1 MPGNDRWVRL
11 SRPVVWKKK
20 SCEMIEQLVAIGW
33 RDIIMTINNEAS
45 LPVPPFPA
53 LINLTR
59 YCGLKRRGRK
69 GWREG
74 GREGNLSKSRCA
86 MHAVCL

>member
-1 MPGNDRWVRL
+1 
-11 SRPVVWKKK
+11 
-20 SCEMIEQLVAIGW
+20 
-33 RDIIMTINNEAS
+33 MTINNEAS

-74 GREGNLSKSRCA
+74 GREIFQKAVVPCTLFVFRKRQLEPMRNLGTGPGVPERE
-86 MHAVCL
+86 VPVGDP